1 MDKPTRGGPTAPGIV
16 WRHDQLVGFGSRF
29 VAIFI
34 DGILIS
40 ILGAILNFV
49 HLPWLGSIA
58 GAVYLIYFWSTSG
71 QTLGDS
77 AMNIKV
83 ARTDGAPLTIGTGV
97 VRYIGFLLSTV
108 VIFLGV
114 LWVLWDPNKQ
124 GWHDKIANTVV
135 VRAQ

>member
-1 MDKPTRGGPTAPGIV
+1 
-16 WRHDQLVGFGSRF
+16 
-29 VAIFI
+29 
-34 DGILIS
+34 
-40 ILGAILNFV
+40 
-49 HLPWLGSIA
+49 
-58 GAVYLIYFWSTSG
+58 
-71 QTLGDS
+71 
-77 AMNIKV
+77 MNIKV
-83 ARTDGAPLTIGTGV
+83 ARTDGAALTVGTGV

>member
-1 MDKPTRGGPTAPGIV
+1 
-16 WRHDQLVGFGSRF
+16 
-29 VAIFI
+29 
-34 DGILIS
+34 
-40 ILGAILNFV
+40 
-49 HLPWLGSIA
+49 
-58 GAVYLIYFWSTSG
+58 
-71 QTLGDS
+71 
-77 AMNIKV
+77 MNIKV